1 MFMAQIWMIIVLFV
15 NFINFSL
22 YLSSLVISVKNKF

>member
-1 MFMAQIWMIIVLFV
+1 MFMAQIWMILVFFV
-15 NFINFSL
+15 NFINFSS